1 MRICIVGAGAVG
13 GLLGIHLCAAGH
25 EVSFV
30 ARGVHLEAMRTRGA
44 KLVSYGRETVVH
56 PACSDD
62 PAYFGPQDY
71 VVVTVK
77 APSQGGILPRIAP
90 LLGPDTPVVLSTNGL
105 PWWFTHGVGGPL
117 EGRRLR
123 SIDPDGALARS
134 VQMER
139 VLGCVVN
146 AGCSVLEPGVIA
158 HVGNRRFFIGELA
171 GGASPRVRRL
181 TEAISAA
188 GLEGIAHER
197 IHDEVWQKL
206 LGNMP
211 MAPIAALTGGSLRD
225 ILGYEP
231 TRELYFRLQAEGDAV
246 GRRLGLKATL
256 SREERLALAEKLGDF
271 KPSMLQDLTL
281 GRPMEIDDLVTVVV
295 ELAEIAGVAVP
306 TIENILALVRLRATL
321 AGLYPSAVAPAPRE
335 LRA

>member
-1 MRICIVGAGAVG
+1 VRICIVGAGAVG
-13 GLLGIHLCAAGH
+13 GFLGIHLCAAGH

-30 ARGVHLEAMRTRGA
+30 ARGAHLEAMRTRGA
-44 KLVSYGRETVVH
+44 RLVSYGRETVVH
-56 PACSDD
+56 PVCSDD
-62 PAYFGPQDY
+62 PGKLGVQDY

-77 APSQGGILPRIAP
+77 APAQRDILPRIGP

-123 SIDPDGALARS
+123 SVDPDGTLARS
-134 VQMER
+134 VGIER

-146 AGCSVLEPGVIA
+146 AGCSVPEPGVIA
-158 HVGNRRFFIGELA
+158 HIGNRRFFVGELK
-171 GGASPRVRRL
+171 GGVSERVRRL

-188 GLEGIAHER
+188 GLEGIAHGR

-225 ILGYEP
+225 ILTYEP

-246 GRRLGLKATL
+246 GRELGLTATL
-256 SREERLALAEKLGDF
+256 SREERLALADKLGDF

-281 GRPMEIDDLVTVVV
+281 RRPLEIDDLVTVMI
-295 ELAEIAGVAVP
+295 ELADVAGVRVP
-306 TIENILALVRLRATL
+306 AIENVLALVQLRATL
-321 AGLYPSAVAPAPRE
+321 AGLYRPRPVPALP
-335 LRA
+335 A